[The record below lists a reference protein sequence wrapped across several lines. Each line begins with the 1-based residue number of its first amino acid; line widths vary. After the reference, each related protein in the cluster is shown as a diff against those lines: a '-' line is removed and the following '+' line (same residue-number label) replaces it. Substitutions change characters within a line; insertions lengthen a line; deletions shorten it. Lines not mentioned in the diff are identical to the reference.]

1 MCSTGQTS
9 HCNNCSVAGAC
20 RVIVVG
26 LQFSEGCRSAFDV
39 CFNAIP
45 VDVMGSNSSVA
56 VFSSRLGC
64 YRKLP
69 DLKML
74 VETSP
79 RKASSTV
86 VLPMEFV

>member
-1 MCSTGQTS
+1 
-9 HCNNCSVAGAC
+9 
-20 RVIVVG
+20 
-26 LQFSEGCRSAFDV
+26 
-39 CFNAIP
+39 
-45 VDVMGSNSSVA
+45 MGSNSSVA